1 MGYNITYKKMVE
13 NCIFCQ
19 IVAGNATAEV
29 VYQDDQVTAFRDQ
42 HPAAP
47 IHLLIVPNRHIT
59 SLNRISEEDEALLGH
74 LIVVAR
80 RLAEQNQ
87 ISQSGY
93 RLILNTGPD
102 AGQTIFHLHL
112 HLMGGRQLTGL
123 TR

>member
-1 MGYNITYKKMVE
+1 MIE

-29 VYQDDQVTAFRDQ
+29 VYQDDQATAFRDQ

-47 IHLLIVPNRHIT
+47 VHLLIVPNRHIT
-59 SLNRISEEDEALLGH
+59 SLNRISEADEALLGH

-93 RLILNTGPD
+93 RLIWNTGPD
-102 AGQTIFHLHL
+102 AGQSVFHLHL
-112 HLMGGRQLTGL
+112 HLMGGRQMTGL